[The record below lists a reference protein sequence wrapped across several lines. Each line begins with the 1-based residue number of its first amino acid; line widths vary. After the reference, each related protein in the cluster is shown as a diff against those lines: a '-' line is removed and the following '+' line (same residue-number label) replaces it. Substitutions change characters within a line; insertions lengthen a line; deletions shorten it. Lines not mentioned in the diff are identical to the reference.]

1 MSVRD
6 MTINDLLQLEGY
18 AQFPLEFLIN
28 KPKIVQK
35 TFEDENGLIGT
46 IIVTG
51 TVELSAIFNGRS
63 KRDKIKTM
71 KLIYDILYKE
81 LNPLGYRDLH
91 TFIRDPEFAEIL
103 VNHFNFEPV
112 IGRALVRRY

>member
-1 MSVRD
+1 MIRD
-6 MTINDLLQLEGY
+6 MTIGDLAQLEKY

-28 KPKIVQK
+28 KPKLAQK
-35 TFEDENGLIGT
+35 TFEDEQGLIGS

-51 TVELSAIFNGRS
+51 TVELAAIFNGRS

-71 KLIYDILYKE
+71 KLIYDILYKI
-81 LNPLGYRDLH
+81 LNPMGYHDLH

-103 VNHFNFEPV
+103 VKHFNFEPV
-112 IGRALVRRY
+112 VGQALVRRY